1 MEPLL
6 VWGYVHILL
15 FVFWLG
21 ADVGVFLS
29 AVMAKDS
36 SMKFESRAAIM
47 KLGLLVDLFPRTCFA
62 LILPVGLHMTRDFGL
77 YPVPGWMLIVSW
89 IIAAVWI
96 WAFMTGYR
104 NEGKPLAVTLAK
116 AQLVFEGVMGAI
128 IVAIAVMSLING
140 APIADAWFAVKIL
153 LFGFVFWAALG
164 IDFAFTPAI
173 KPFMEIGTEGSTPE
187 REALF
192 SKHVNHTLVW
202 VLTLYV
208 LIAVIAFLGKVKPF

>member
-1 MEPLL
+1 MEPYL

-29 AVMAKDS
+29 AVRAKDS
-36 SMKFESRAAIM
+36 SMSFETRLALM
-47 KLGLLVDLFPRTCFA
+47 KLGMTVDLFPRTCFA
-62 LILPVGLHMTRDFGL
+62 LIIPVGLHMTRDLNL
-77 YPVPGWMLIVSW
+77 YPVSSGMLVGAW
-89 IIAAVWI
+89 LLAAVWI
-96 WAFMTGYR
+96 AAFVTGYR
-104 NEGKPLAVTLAK
+104 NEGKPIAITLGK
-116 AQLVFEGVMGAI
+116 AQLIFEVIMGFLIVGIGVA
-128 IVAIAVMSLING
+128 SLMNG
-140 APIADAWFAVKIL
+140 APLADTWFTVKIT
-153 LFGFVFWAALG
+153 LFGLAFWAAVG
-164 IDFAFTPAI
+164 IDYAFTPAF

-208 LIAVIAFLGKVKPF
+208 LIALIAFVGKVQPF